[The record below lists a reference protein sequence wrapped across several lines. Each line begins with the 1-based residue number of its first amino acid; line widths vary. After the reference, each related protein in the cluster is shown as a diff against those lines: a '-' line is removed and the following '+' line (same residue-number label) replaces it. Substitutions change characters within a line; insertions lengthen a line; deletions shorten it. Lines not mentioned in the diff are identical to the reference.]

1 MFRNYVVALMVL
13 GVMLFAPPQAAA
25 AEPETVILLHG
36 YGRTSW
42 SMLPLKKRLEEAGF
56 AVHNVGY
63 PSMRRTPAQ
72 LTEILD
78 LELAA
83 CCTNSPRIHFVT
95 HSLGGILTRAYL
107 AEHRPPEHGTGRDA
121 GSAEPGSELAD
132 LANGISLLHLLLGPT
147 VIQLGTGTGSSP
159 TGCRPPYETGVI
171 AGVDDFNPLG
181 NLFVPQPSDG
191 TVAVASATVNGM
203 RDFVTVRKSH
213 TFIMWSG
220 DVAEYVIRFLKTGRF
235 QELEQPETP
244 PISNSPSGTS

>member
-107 AEHRPPEHGTGRDA
+107 AEHRPPNMGRVVMLA
-121 GSAEPGSELAD
+121 PPNRGSELAD
-132 LANGISLLHLLLGPT
+132 LANGISLLHPLLGPT
-147 VIQLGTGTGSSP
+147 VIQLGTGTGSLP
-159 TGCRPPYETGVI
+159 NRLPPPWYETGVI

-235 QELEQPETP
+235 QEPEQPEIP
-244 PISNSPSGTS
+244 PDQ